1 MIWGMLGFL
10 VRRLTIGL
18 VALLVGLTVSFWF
31 WASQYPP
38 LKGTPLVHAYWTWL
52 RGIFTGHSLT
62 TGLLPQ
68 PNPPGVYTPTTGH
81 AHILA
86 IVGSALGRTSLL
98 LALTLVLVLIGSVV
112 IGCIAAATRGSTVD
126 FSLRTTSY
134 LAWAVPGFVLAT
146 LLQEALARVPL
157 GWGLNIFPTG
167 GWPGQCPSNLG
178 ADPAT
183 GTCPLAGHGIVL
195 VGHVLYHLALPAI
208 ALAAGF
214 IGLHA
219 RYLRNSLLEALSSP
233 YITVAR
239 AKGLP
244 ERRVVLHHALRN
256 ALAVFVPL
264 VLGDFGAIFSAAL
277 VVDVIF
283 GLGGIGTVF
292 LGMLQLNVDGLVPI
306 DTYQMQLILLCAGG
320 VMIVASLL
328 GETAVALLDPRARPS

>member
-1 MIWGMLGFL
+1 VVGFL
-10 VRRLTIGL
+10 FRRLTIGL
-18 VALLVGLTVSFWF
+18 VALLVGLTASFAF
-31 WASQYPP
+31 WARQYPP
-38 LKGTPLVHAYWTWL
+38 LKGTPLVHAYWVWL
-52 RGIFTGHSLT
+52 KGIFTGHSLT
-62 TGLLPQ
+62 QGLLP
-68 PNPPGVYTPTTGH
+68 PPPVPGQYTFPTGH
-81 AHILA
+81 AHILS
-86 IVGSALGRTSLL
+86 IVGSALGRTALL
-98 LALTLVLVLIGSVV
+98 LALTLVLVSIGALVL
-112 IGCIAAATRGSTVD
+112 GCLAAAARGSALD

-146 LLQEALARVPL
+146 VLQESLARVPL
-157 GWGLNIFPTG
+157 GWGLNVFPTG
-167 GWPGQCPSNLG
+167 GWPGQCPGSLG
-178 ADPAT
+178 ADPNT
-183 GTCPLAGHGIVL
+183 GSCPVAGHGLVL
-195 VGHVLYHLALPAI
+195 VGHVLYHLALPAL

-219 RYLRNSLLEALSSP
+219 RYLRNSLLEALSAP

-256 ALAVFVPL
+256 ALAVFVPVL
-264 VLGDFGAIFSAAL
+264 LGDFGAIFSAAL

-292 LGMLQLNVDGLVPI
+292 LNMLKLNVDALVPI

-328 GETAVALLDPRARPS
+328 GETAVAVLDPRARSR